1 MSNSLNQC
9 KLRHG
14 WIKPFL
20 AQIKNGLSE
29 KNAANAAGEGTNAI
43 HRLMDK
49 DPVFKADYDAARA
62 QAASRPRGTHG
73 AF

>member
-20 AQIKNGLSE
+20 AAIKNGFSE
-29 KNAANAAGEGTNAI
+29 RNAANAAGESTNTI
-43 HRLMDK
+43 QRLVEK
-49 DPVFKADYDAARA
+49 DSEFKAEYAAA
-62 QAASRPRGTHG
+62 VATARPRYGHG
-73 AF
+73 AW

>member
-20 AQIKNGLSE
+20 AAVKNGFSD
-29 KNAANAAGEGTNAI
+29 KNAANAAGEGTNTVY
-43 HRLMDK
+43 RLMEK
-49 DPVFKADYDAARA
+49 DPNFKAEYDAAK
-62 QAASRPRGTHG
+62 ASARPRYGQR
-73 AF
+73 A

>member
-1 MSNSLNQC
+1 MSTSLNQC

-20 AQIKNGLSE
+20 AAIRNGFSE
-29 KNAANAAGEGTNAI
+29 KNAANAAGEGTNTI

-49 DPVFKADYDAARA
+49 DSDFRAEYDAAK
-62 QAASRPRGTHG
+62 AAARPRYGQR
-73 AF
+73 A

>member
-1 MSNSLNQC
+1 MSRALQHC

-20 AQIKNGLSE
+20 NAIKNGFSE
-29 KNAANAAGEGTNAI
+29 KNAANAAGEGTNTV

-49 DPVFKADYDAARA
+49 DPEFKAQYDAAK
-62 QAASRPRGTHG
+62 ASARPRYGLG
-73 AF
+73 AW